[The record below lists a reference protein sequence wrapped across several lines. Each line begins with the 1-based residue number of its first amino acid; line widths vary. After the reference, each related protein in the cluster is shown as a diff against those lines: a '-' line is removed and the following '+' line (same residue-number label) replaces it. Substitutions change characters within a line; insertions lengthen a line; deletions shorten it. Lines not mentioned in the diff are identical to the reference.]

1 MNWQTDCVWNVKG
14 YLYSNIL
21 ETDIFIHLMFR
32 NGGGI
37 GSGDIRKMA
46 YFESSINPSFTRAEV
61 CAKLFACNPWKQRPK
76 ESFFYFRKELN
87 CKKKNFEQGMKIN
100 DGIKK
105 LLIFYILTVRCMFSI
120 QGRDKTQVIV
130 YRCPGYTAVQ
140 VILLLL
146 SMKTYLQHFISP

>member
-1 MNWQTDCVWNVKG
+1 MNWQTDCVWNDKG

-87 CKKKNFEQGMKIN
+87 CKKKTLNKEW
-100 DGIKK
+100 K
-105 LLIFYILTVRCMFSI
+105 LM
-120 QGRDKTQVIV
+120 
-130 YRCPGYTAVQ
+130 
-140 VILLLL
+140 
-146 SMKTYLQHFISP
+146 ME

>member
-21 ETDIFIHLMFR
+21 ETYIFIHLMFR

-61 CAKLFACNPWKQRPK
+61 CAKLFACNSLKQRPR
-76 ESFFYFRKELN
+76 EIFFTFRKN
-87 CKKKNFEQGMKIN
+87 WIVKKKQQGIKIN

-105 LLIFYILTVRCMFSI
+105 LLILYILTVRCMFSV

-130 YRCPGYTAVQ
+130 YCCPGYTAVQ
-140 VILLLL
+140 VFLLLI